1 MSKAMSASSS
11 FGNLKSQLAVDWLAR
26 TEQERKFLTIGGG
39 VVLGALVY
47 LLFISPAVTG
57 RAQLQK
63 ALPQLRQDAAQL
75 RTMALEAGDLARQPP
90 AQGTPMARETL
101 AASLTAMGMN
111 PQSLTLTGEFAKVS
125 LTGVPFSSLVAWF
138 DTQRRE
144 GRINVQDATISA
156 AGEGGKVD
164 ATFTLRQE
172 PGAR

>member
-1 MSKAMSASSS
+1 MSKTNNAANS
-11 FGNLKSQLAVDWLAR
+11 FSNMKSQLAVGWISR
-26 TEQERKFLTIGGG
+26 TEQERKFLTIGAG

-75 RTMALEAGDLARQPP
+75 RSMALEASELSRQPP
-90 AQGTPMARETL
+90 AQGAPMARETL
-101 AASLTAMGMN
+101 VASLTAMGMTA
-111 PQSLTLTGEFAKVS
+111 QSVTMTGEFAKVTLS
-125 LTGVPFSSLVAWF
+125 GVPFSSLVSWL
-138 DTQRRE
+138 DSQRRE
-144 GRINVQDATISA
+144 GRISVQDATIGA

-164 ATFTLRQE
+164 ATLTLRQE